1 MKRNILRKLLVGVL
15 ALGTLSIA
23 ACGKSKM
30 IDYTHN
36 GSVQLLL
43 DYVGHDFFV
52 DGVGEVTLK
61 SHIDGDTAHFYP
73 KVGHTST
80 VLKARF
86 YGIDT
91 PESTGA
97 IQPYGKAAS
106 NFTKEKLKNASE
118 HGTIVISS
126 PASTYAE
133 PQPDSTGSR
142 YLSLVW
148 INETK
153 QNAPKEELYLLNL
166 WIVQEGLSW
175 AKNVSAVPEY
185 ADIFQNAQNQAEKN
199 KLNLWSGLEDPD
211 YNYGA
216 YNETS
221 LLDIKYEIAEFIE
234 DQDHVN
240 AFNGANVIF
249 NGTVSG
255 YADNSL
261 YVQEFYPS
269 DPAHPENGGEYAG
282 INIFTGMTAIPS
294 KYTTVGTYIKVAGT
308 AVDSENFGFQI
319 TNTQG
324 HWPVADTTAEND
336 CKVLISAE
344 DNTGEHKL
352 KTFEYTRTEVN
363 TMAAKNDLTSLYCR
377 THVTDDL
384 VCRKVYINDSGEV
397 TLYFE
402 NADFTVYMPF
412 QYAGN
417 PDQPSSVWYTEDDF
431 LGKTFNV
438 TGVYTYH
445 NTASKKITYQI
456 IPSGAADLVCKTPI
470 HGTAQYDSFHA
481 GEVNQLINSGDY
493 SSVITYYVEG
503 VISSVG
509 GETTT
514 GVNLVIKDSAGS
526 TLNLNGVSTEKL
538 NASAK
543 KRLVVGSTVFAKG
556 HIGSTGF
563 NDGVLL
569 AAYTHGGVESDPLTV
584 AEALSMASST
594 ASDIVY
600 VVGQITS
607 IEKPYDASETNPRL
621 SVSLGDL
628 KFVNGKLGTGVNG
641 ENIVVGAT
649 VMLRGKLIVKDGV
662 TTFDGLP
669 QIVSA
674 TVA

>member
-1 MKRNILRKLLVGVL
+1 MKHNILRKLLVGLL
-15 ALGTLSIA
+15 ALGSVSLAS
-23 ACGKSKM
+23 CGKVKM
-30 IDYTHN
+30 IDYAHD
-36 GSVQLLL
+36 GSAQLQL

-52 DGVGEVTLK
+52 DGIGEVTLK

-73 KVGHTST
+73 KVGHTNT

-97 IQPYGKAAS
+97 IQPWGKAAS

-153 QNAPKEELYLLNL
+153 QNAPKEELVLLNL

-185 ADIFQNAQNQAEKN
+185 ADVFQSAQDQAEKL
-199 KLNLWSGLEDPD
+199 KLYLWSGEDDPD

-255 YADNSL
+255 YANNSL
-261 YVQEFYPS
+261 YVQEFYPT
-269 DPAHPENGGEYAG
+269 DPEHPENGGEYAG

-294 KYTTVGTYIKVAGT
+294 KYINVGTYIKVAGT
-308 AVDSENFGFQI
+308 AIDSENFGFQI

-324 HWPVADTTAEND
+324 HWPVADTTEIND
-336 CKVLISAE
+336 CKVLIPAA
-344 DNTGEHKL
+344 DNTGVHKL
-352 KTFEYTRTEVN
+352 KTFEYTKAEVN
-363 TMAAKNDLTSLYCR
+363 QMSQNNDLSSLYCR

-384 VCRKVYINDSGEV
+384 VCNKVYINDSGEV

-402 NADFTVYMPF
+402 GANFTVYMPF

-417 PDQPSSVWYTEDDF
+417 PEQPSAVWYTEDDF
-431 LGKTFNV
+431 LGKTFNI

-445 NTASKKITYQI
+445 LTASKKITYQI
-456 IPSGAADLVCKTPI
+456 IPSGAADLVCKTPV
-470 HGTAQYDSFHA
+470 HGTVQYDAFHA
-481 GEVNQLINSGDY
+481 GEISELINSGDY
-493 SSVITYYVEG
+493 SEKITYYVTG
-503 VISSVG
+503 VISSIG

-514 GVNLVIKDSAGS
+514 GINLTIQDAAAA
-526 TLNLNGVSTEKL
+526 TFELRGVSTEQL
-538 NASAK
+538 NAAAK
-543 KRLVVGSTVFAKG
+543 QRLVVGSTLIAKG
-556 HIGSTGF
+556 HLSSSGLE
-563 NDGVLL
+563 DGVLL
-569 AAYTHGGVESDPLTV
+569 AVYTHGGIDSDPLTV
-584 AEALSMASST
+584 AEALAMATET
-594 ASDIVY
+594 ASDTLY
-600 VVGQITS
+600 VRGEITAIDS
-607 IEKPYDASETNPRL
+607 PYDTSTKRL
-621 SVSLGDL
+621 SFSMGDL
-628 KFVNGKLGTGVNG
+628 KFVAGKLGTDVSPEGIAVG
-641 ENIVVGAT
+641 ITVIVK
-649 VMLRGKLIVKDGV
+649 GKLIIKDGV

-669 QIVSA
+669 QIYRVIA
-674 TVA
+674 A